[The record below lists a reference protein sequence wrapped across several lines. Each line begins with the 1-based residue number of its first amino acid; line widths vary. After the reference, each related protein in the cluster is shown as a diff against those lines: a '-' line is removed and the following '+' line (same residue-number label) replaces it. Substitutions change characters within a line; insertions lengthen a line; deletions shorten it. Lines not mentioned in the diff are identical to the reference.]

1 MTGGGRAMTEQ
12 ARTPRKTAY
21 HHGDL
26 RQALLA
32 AAETELAERGG
43 EGFTLR
49 GVAKRAGVSH
59 AAPAH
64 HFKDTNAM
72 LTALAASAAERFAGA
87 LRDRQARA
95 AGDARSRL
103 VAIGVGYVE
112 FALGNPA
119 LFRLMFGS
127 QRPDARDPHLDHHAS
142 AAFMILVEGV
152 GALRGDDPLASA
164 RGRADVAA
172 AWSVVHG
179 IANLLIAG
187 RMGFIKPML
196 DADFE
201 ATVAAIVGRALPL

>member
-1 MTGGGRAMTEQ
+1 MTEQ
-12 ARTPRKTAY
+12 AKTPRKTAY

-32 AAETELAERGG
+32 AAETEL
-43 EGFTLR
+43 
-49 GVAKRAGVSH
+49 
-59 AAPAH
+59 
-64 HFKDTNAM
+64 
-72 LTALAASAAERFAGA
+72 
-87 LRDRQARA
+87 
-95 AGDARSRL
+95 
-103 VAIGVGYVE
+103 
-112 FALGNPA
+112 
-119 LFRLMFGS
+119 
-127 QRPDARDPHLDHHAS
+127 